1 MARTKQ
7 AVDLPKCPLCG
18 GDMPTEYT
26 VNFEQV
32 TGRAD
37 YRLPFASRMKMCS
50 KCNAD
55 LIKGLTFWF
64 HHVNKMDEYK
74 KPWIK

>member
-1 MARTKQ
+1 MARVKQ
-7 AVDLPKCPLCG
+7 AANLSKCLLCG
-18 GDMPTEYT
+18 GDMPTEYA

-32 TGRAD
+32 AGRAD
-37 YRLPFASRMKMCS
+37 YHLPFASRMKMCGE
-50 KCNAD
+50 CNAD

-64 HHVNKMDEYK
+64 NHVNRTGEYK